1 MKANGSHSSFDQCSA
16 LSSVVEHF
24 LHTEGAAGSN
34 PAARTIY
41 RSDTSPFSRLKGD
54 DPQGEFEIA
63 MQFECKFE
71 QVRGAKD
78 VEIPFQLINRF

>member
-1 MKANGSHSSFDQCSA
+1 
-16 LSSVVEHF
+16 
-24 LHTEGAAGSN
+24 
-34 PAARTIY
+34 
-41 RSDTSPFSRLKGD
+41 
-54 DPQGEFEIA
+54 